1 MAKMSRIKK
10 EKQIVTVMVKLYCQK
25 KEGNPKLCPSC
36 QALLDYAYARLD
48 RCPFGENK
56 TTCQKCPIHCYKPA
70 MRDKMREV
78 MRFSGPR
85 MLLYHPIAAIWH
97 LFNR

>member
-1 MAKMSRIKK
+1 MAKMARIKK
-10 EKQIVTVMVKLYCQK
+10 EKQIVTIMVKLYCRK
-25 KEGNPKLCPSC
+25 KEGNPELCTSC

-70 MRDKMREV
+70 MREKMREV

-85 MLLYHPIAAIWH
+85 MLLYHPIAAIRH

>member
-10 EKQIVTVMVKLYCQK
+10 EKQIVTIMVKLYCRK
-25 KEGNPKLCPSC
+25 KEGNPELCPSC

-56 TTCQKCPIHCYKPA
+56 TTCQKCPIHCYKP
-70 MRDKMREV
+70 DMREK
-78 MRFSGPR
+78 M
-85 MLLYHPIAAIWH
+85 
-97 LFNR
+97 